1 MQELQN
7 TNQNTNPAVAGPKLL
22 TVRQAC
28 EAGAFSRTTLYQ
40 LIRVGRIRTV
50 KVGLRG
56 IRIPVAELERFI
68 QEGLNESAFS
78 GQAL

>member
-1 MQELQN
+1 MHEFQD
-7 TNQNTNPAVAGPKLL
+7 TNQHTTAVVPGPKML

-40 LIRVGRIRTV
+40 LIRAGRIRTV

-56 IRIPVAELERFI
+56 IRVPVAELDRFI
-68 QEGLNESAFS
+68 REGLDAHESR
-78 GQAL
+78 